1 MTIFRRTFL
10 IAAAL
15 AALTATPAVAE
26 DATSLEARVGEV
38 FHRSMANWRYDYTKM
53 ETTRA
58 GVACIPWDRMDA
70 AYLDEA
76 LFEALGFSYSVAR
89 DDAAVR
95 IATQGCEQMK
105 AANKLTDC
113 ACEVVLIDD
122 RLEVQVPADAAER
135 LR

>member
-1 MTIFRRTFL
+1 MTIFGRTFL
-10 IAAAL
+10 IVAAL
-15 AALTATPAVAE
+15 AALTASPAAAE
-26 DATSLEARVGEV
+26 DATNLEARVGDV
-38 FHRSMANWRYDYTKM
+38 FHRSMANWNYDFTKM
-53 ETTRA
+53 DTTRA

-70 AYLDEA
+70 AYLDQG

-113 ACEVVLIDD
+113 ACEVILIDD
-122 RLEVQVPADAAER
+122 RIEVAVPEDAAAR